1 MSPPCLTWQS
11 EEVDRVES
19 QVMHLRSQ
27 VVAELEAKL
36 AKNHQKLAQ
45 FTTDMQI
52 EVRPLHL
59 LSLRRYCCFGAEITL
74 RSSPVKA
81 ITGWGQGFYQTPLVS
96 SKQSTYHTSESL
108 LHVFCWTTA

>member
-52 EVRPLHL
+52 EVRAYTFP
-59 LSLRRYCCFGAEITL
+59 SLVG
-74 RSSPVKA
+74 
-81 ITGWGQGFYQTPLVS
+81 
-96 SKQSTYHTSESL
+96 
-108 LHVFCWTTA
+108 TAAVGLEGPCATVW

>member
-1 MSPPCLTWQS
+1 MNSLVMSPPCLTWQS

-52 EVRPLHL
+52 EVQPLHL
-59 LSLRRYCCFGAEITL
+59 SI
-74 RSSPVKA
+74 PVGTA
-81 ITGWGQGFYQTPLVS
+81 ALVL
-96 SKQSTYHTSESL
+96 KVPCAT
-108 LHVFCWTTA
+108 VR